1 MGISLRDHVLALVA
15 SFLMLLVGLLVGVGL
30 SSEPGLRDDI
40 SKLDAKFELILHEN
54 QTLAEGAKRHEEF
67 EQAALPTLVRGRLQ
81 GEVIPLLVTVR
92 PVDDRQTKDA
102 ATKLADALTAAGASV
117 PVRIAWRDDCAERA
131 IAAYGGDPASA
142 CERAAAEVAR
152 CVARSDQQGLQA
164 LRKRK
169 LIRLQGELPGIRPT
183 AVVILG
189 GAQTEALAASETID
203 RPLLEALI
211 SAGIRRIVGCEATP
225 PVSYVSTYRE
235 FDISTVDNVN
245 LARGQVSVVL
255 ALAGSP
261 GDYGDGGS
269 ARKSFP
275 ELK

>member
-1 MGISLRDHVLALVA
+1 MGISLRHHVLTLVA
-15 SFLMLLVGLLVGVGL
+15 TFLMLLVGLLVGVGL
-30 SSEPGLRDDI
+30 SSEPGLQDRI
-40 SKLDAKFELILHEN
+40 SELDAKFSLLWREN
-54 QTLAEGAKRHEEF
+54 QTLAEGAERHEDF

-81 GEVIPLLVTVR
+81 GEVIPLLITVR

-102 ATKLADALTAAGASV
+102 ATQLADALTAAGASV
-117 PVRIAWRDDCAERA
+117 PVRIAWRDDCADRA
-131 IAAYGGDPASA
+131 VAAYGGDPASA
-142 CERAAAEVAR
+142 CEKAAAELAR
-152 CVARSDQQGLQA
+152 CLARSDEQGLQT

-189 GAQTEALAASETID
+189 GAQTEALSASETID
-203 RPLLEALI
+203 RPLLEALAA
-211 SAGIRRIVGCEATP
+211 AGIRKIVGCEATP

-235 FDISTVDNVN
+235 FDISTVDNAN

-269 ARKSFP
+269 GRKFFP

>member
-30 SSEPGLRDDI
+30 SSEPGLKDRIDE
-40 SKLDAKFELILHEN
+40 LDAKFNLLWREN
-54 QTLAEGAKRHEEF
+54 LTLAEGAERHENF
-67 EQAALPTLVRGRLQ
+67 EQAALPALVRGRLQ
-81 GEVIPLLVTVR
+81 GEVIPLLITVR
-92 PVDDRQTKDA
+92 PVDDRQTRVA
-102 ATKLADALTAAGASV
+102 ATQLADALMAAGASV
-117 PVRIAWRDDCAERA
+117 PVRIAWCDDCADRA
-131 IAAYGGDPASA
+131 VAAYGGDPASA
-142 CERAAAEVAR
+142 CEKAAAEIAR
-152 CVARSDQQGLQA
+152 CLARSDEQGLQT

-203 RPLLEALI
+203 RPLLEALTA
-211 SAGIRRIVGCEATP
+211 AGIRKIVGCEATP
-225 PVSYVSTYRE
+225 PVSYVSTYGE

-255 ALAGSP
+255 ALAGAP
-261 GDYGDGGS
+261 GDYGDGRS
-269 ARKSFP
+269 AKRAFP